1 MRVSESFE
9 CQELG
14 KVNEAFLK
22 KPNFWLLHISGWLFY
37 YLVLVF
43 DNLFL
48 FGSYNYFGYSIV
60 YLLIPITLIGML
72 LTIPLRYLFRHC
84 MHMRPLWLG
93 IMILGVSAL
102 LSVLWTVPKNLLLH
116 FARGEDVFA
125 LQTIPGFE
133 WVHLFMMVSTSFFII
148 MVWCSLYF
156 GINYHFRLVD
166 AQGQR
171 YQAARLSHLAQIR
184 MLRYQINPHFL
195 FNSLNAVS
203 TLVMRDDKQRCNRML
218 SQLSTF
224 LRFSLDTDPEKKIRL
239 HEEISA
245 LMLYLDI
252 EKTRFGERL
261 EVKLHVHPDAEFALV
276 PSLLIQPLIE
286 NAIKHAI
293 AKMSRGGKIVVEAW
307 VVDAHLYL
315 QVEDNGP
322 LTELSEVNQEG
333 VGLQNITDRLQV
345 LYQDK
350 QSLKLYVVDPNGF
363 GVRISLPFEQN

>member
-1 MRVSESFE
+1 M
-9 CQELG
+9 L
-14 KVNEAFLK
+14 VNEPVTSLSSPDINESLFK

-48 FGSYNYFGYSIV
+48 FGSYNYFGTSIV
-60 YLLIPITLIGML
+60 YWLIPITLMGML

-93 IMILGVSAL
+93 VMILGVSAL

-116 FARGEDVFA
+116 YARGEDVFA
-125 LQTIPGFE
+125 LNSIPSFE

-166 AQGQR
+166 AQSQR
-171 YQAARLSHLAQIR
+171 YEAARLSHLAQIR

-239 HEEISA
+239 HEEIRA

-293 AKMSRGGKIVVEAW
+293 AKMSRGGKITVRAW
-307 VVDAHLYL
+307 LEETDLIL

-322 LTELSEVNQEG
+322 LTDLAEVNKDG
-333 VGLQNITDRLQV
+333 IGLQNITDRLRV

-350 QSLKLYVVDPNGF
+350 QSLKLYVVNPNGF
-363 GVRISLPFEQN
+363 GVRISLPYEEN

>member
-1 MRVSESFE
+1 MSEHDAVSE
-9 CQELG
+9 QQAL
-14 KVNEAFLK
+14 NESLFK
-22 KPNFWLLHISGWLFY
+22 KPNFWVLHIGGWLFY
-37 YLVLVF
+37 YLVLLF

-48 FGSYNYFGYSIV
+48 FGSYNYFGIRIAYI
-60 YLLIPITLIGML
+60 LIPITLMGMA

-84 MHMRPLWLG
+84 WGLKPALLG
-93 IMILGVSAL
+93 MLILGVSVF
-102 LSVLWTVPKNLLLH
+102 LSVLWTVPKNLLLLY
-116 FARGEDVFA
+116 AKGDDLFA
-125 LQTIPGFE
+125 LGQSPGFE

-166 AQGQR
+166 AQVQR

-224 LRFSLDTDPEKKIRL
+224 LRFSLDSDPEKKIRL
-239 HEEISA
+239 YEEVQA

-261 EVKLHVHPDAEFALV
+261 EVKIHIQPEAENALV
-276 PSLLIQPLIE
+276 PSLLLQPLVE
-286 NAIKHAI
+286 NSIKHAI
-293 AKMSRGGKIVVEAW
+293 AKMSRGGKITVKSWLEE
-307 VVDAHLYL
+307 HYL
-315 QVEDNGP
+315 RIQVQDNGP
-322 LTELSEVNQEG
+322 MTDLALIRREG
-333 VGLQNITDRLQV
+333 VGLQNITERLKV

-350 QSLKLYVVDPNGF
+350 QQIRLYLVEPSGLGVDIIIPYEE
-363 GVRISLPFEQN
+363 S